1 MKYQLLNVTFKFSS
15 FQNNA
20 EEMNN
25 GVLHPND
32 DQDNQRVLKICLTE
46 KSLNQM
52 YGEFNKRH
60 KVSPTPVSPVM
71 QTKKK

>member
-46 KSLNQM
+46 KSLN
-52 YGEFNKRH
+52 
-60 KVSPTPVSPVM
+60 
-71 QTKKK
+71 